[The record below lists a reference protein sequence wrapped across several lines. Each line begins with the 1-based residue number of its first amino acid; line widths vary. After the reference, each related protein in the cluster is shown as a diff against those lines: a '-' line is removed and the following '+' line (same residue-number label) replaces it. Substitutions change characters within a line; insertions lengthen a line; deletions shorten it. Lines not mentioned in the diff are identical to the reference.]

1 MNKEEEETKRKLVV
15 NNVAYAHIPRP
26 ALSARHVEKVGVYR
40 LIRLYLLVA
49 KEI

>member
-1 MNKEEEETKRKLVV
+1 MNKEEETKMKLVV
-15 NNVAYAHIPRP
+15 NNIAYAHIPRP